1 MGSGNNQPALNKGR
15 VESITIRFPPLAEQH
30 RIVDEV
36 ERRLSVVDAL
46 EQTVE
51 ANLTRAER
59 LRQAILKKAFEGRLV
74 DQDPSDE
81 PASALLERIKS
92 QK

>member
-1 MGSGNNQPALNKGR
+1 
-15 VESITIRFPPLAEQH
+15 
-30 RIVDEV
+30 
-36 ERRLSVVDAL
+36 VVDAL